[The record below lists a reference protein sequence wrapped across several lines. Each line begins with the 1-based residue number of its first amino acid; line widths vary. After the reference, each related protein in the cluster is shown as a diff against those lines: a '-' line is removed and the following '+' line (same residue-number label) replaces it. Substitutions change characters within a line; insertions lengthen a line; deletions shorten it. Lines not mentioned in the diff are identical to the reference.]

1 MSNPTILCVDDEQN
15 VLFALRAQLML
26 FFPDYTIE
34 IAESG
39 DEALELVENLL
50 SEGIEIPLVIAD
62 QIMSGMRGDEFLIE
76 LHARHPQIL
85 KVMLTGQARA
95 EDVGN
100 VVNRGNLY
108 RFLAKPWNQT
118 DLQLTVTEA
127 LRRYQQEQQIAQQQ
141 AALAQANRELE
152 ALNADLEQQVQ
163 ERTQQLRDRESK
175 LKETQRLAQLGGWEL
190 NLQSGEQYWSEEI
203 YTLHEL
209 PVGCELPSYLEHP
222 EYYINFYAPE
232 ARPLIAS
239 AFQNAILN
247 GEPYALELPF
257 ISARGN
263 RRWVKTIAQP
273 LLENGVVVRVRGLL
287 KDITQRKQTEEQLR
301 KSEESLKVAQRIARV
316 GNWEFDLATQ
326 AVSWSEGLFPIY
338 GRDSANWQPTYLEFQ
353 QQVHPED
360 WQPFEQVI
368 ERAISEGIA
377 YAIEHRVI
385 HPDGS
390 LRYALSKGEAVF
402 NERGEVIKL
411 IGTTQD
417 ITEAKQA
424 QQALRQSEEKFR
436 QLAET
441 IQEIFFIHEA
451 ESHDLLYISPAFEQ
465 IIGIPDASI
474 YENPR
479 LWQELVHPDD
489 RDRIRAFER
498 QLAGEK
504 GEQEY
509 RILKPDGD
517 ERWLRVRTF
526 SVADESGK
534 TCRVVGVAQ
543 DITDR
548 KQAEIALQQLN
559 QELEERVQLRTQ
571 ELLHARNFLQAIVDN
586 LPVALFV
593 KDARPERFGQFL
605 LWNKTSEIL
614 FGSTSEQALG
624 KTVYDFFPKE
634 QSDFFEQKDR
644 SCFEK
649 RKIEDI
655 PEEPIDS
662 LSLGRRL
669 LHTIK
674 VPIFDANDHPEYL
687 ICISED
693 ITERQQAELALKESE
708 GRFRQ
713 LAENIDQVFWLAP
726 ANNSCTLYV
735 SPAFERIWGY
745 RAEDLYQSPFLWLE
759 AVHPED
765 RDRVRELVELYPEGG
780 YDQEYRIIRPDGKMR
795 WIRDR
800 AFPIRDESAQV
811 YRIAGI
817 AEDIS
822 ERKQAEAALQE
833 SQANSERIL
842 ETIVAGLLV
851 VDREGSVCFAN
862 RAAASLFE
870 CARNELIG
878 FYFGLPLASEIN
890 TEICILRLGGELA
903 IAEMHVTEI
912 NWAQES
918 AYLVSL
924 RDITERTQ
932 AEEALKQK
940 NAEMQALFAAFPDL
954 FFRMAADGTVLDYKA
969 NNTSDLYLP
978 PASFLGKRMQEVL
991 PPNVGERISGAI
1003 AQVLQTKS
1011 LVYLEYSL
1019 PLPRGEQYFE
1029 GRLVPLNQD
1038 EVVAIVRNI
1047 SERKQAEEALRESE
1061 RQLSTLISNLP
1072 GYVYRVAND
1081 PNYTPQFISEGVLAI
1096 TEYRQEEYLVERTI
1110 SCGQEIHPEDRDA
1123 VWDRVQRAI
1132 DAQQSYECEYRIL
1145 TQSGK
1150 QKWVWER
1157 GRGIYSDQGELL
1169 HLEGFVTDVTERKQA
1184 EIKLQKEI
1192 DQRHQLLRILDASL
1206 NEIYIFDAKTLKFKY
1221 VNQEAWRNLG
1231 YSLELLEQMT
1241 PLDLKPKFTSAQF
1254 WQLLDP
1260 LLQKQEKIL
1269 IFETV
1274 HQRRDGSFYPIEV
1287 RLQLFEENEEQ
1298 FFVAI
1303 ILDITE
1309 RKEAEK
1315 SIRDSEERLRL
1326 AIQAANQG
1334 LYDLNLQTGEAIVT
1348 PEYTTMLGY
1357 DPADFQETNAKWIE
1371 RLHPDEKERIGSIY
1385 RAYVAGEIPEYR
1397 VEFRQRTQDNSW
1409 KWILSVGKIV
1419 AWDESGKPVRLLG
1432 THTDISER
1440 KATETALLQAK
1451 LELEDRVEQRTAELR
1466 QAKEAAEAASR
1477 AKSSF
1482 LANMSHE
1489 LRTPLNA
1496 ILGFSQLLGH
1506 DESLQATQQQQ
1517 LRIINRSGEHL
1528 LNLIN
1533 DILEM
1538 SKIESGQ
1545 IALMP
1550 SACDLSA
1557 LLETLKALFAL
1568 KAESKGLSLEFEQAS
1583 SVPRYVRVDAGKLRQ
1598 ILINL
1603 LSNALKFTD
1612 RGSVQLEVSAVEH
1625 EGASQ
1630 PTRLYFKVTDTGIGI
1645 AAEEMPL
1652 LFEPFVQTRSGK
1664 TLQVGTGLGLAISYQ
1679 FVQLMGGQL
1688 QVSSTPHSGSCFEF
1702 DIPVDVVGEQE
1713 VPVESSHRR
1722 VLHLAPQQPTFRLL
1736 VAEDNA
1742 AHRQLMQQILEPLG
1756 FRVEV
1761 VENGQQAVERWE
1773 QWQPHLIWMD
1783 MRMPVMDG
1791 YQAARQIRRRARG
1804 NQKRLM
1810 PKIIA
1815 LTASAFQ
1822 EERGKILAAGCHD
1835 LILKPAR
1842 EQEIL
1847 EKLVEHLG
1855 VRYLYA
1861 EAGQPLEPTPSR
1873 LSKIQKQPPLQAAD
1887 LRVMPPEWIAQL
1899 QQAARMAD
1907 EEAVLQLLALIP
1919 PAQVPLAT
1927 GLRQLVDEF
1936 RLDRIIELTL
1946 VQHQGQDNP

>member
-239 AFQNAILN
+239 ALQNAILN

-693 ITERQQAELALKESE
+693 I
-708 GRFRQ
+708 
-713 LAENIDQVFWLAP
+713 
-726 ANNSCTLYV
+726 
-735 SPAFERIWGY
+735 
-745 RAEDLYQSPFLWLE
+745 
-759 AVHPED
+759 
-765 RDRVRELVELYPEGG
+765 
-780 YDQEYRIIRPDGKMR
+780 
-795 WIRDR
+795 
-800 AFPIRDESAQV
+800 
-811 YRIAGI
+811 
-817 AEDIS
+817 S

-851 VDREGSVCFAN
+851 VDREGNVCFAN

-878 FYFGLPLASEIN
+878 FHFGLPLASKIT

-903 IAEMHVTEI
+903 IAEMYVTEI

-924 RDITERTQ
+924 REITERTQ

-978 PASFLGKRMQEVL
+978 PASFLGKPMQEVL

-1081 PNYTPQFISEGVLAI
+1081 PNYTPQFISEGVVAI

-1110 SCGQEIHPEDRDA
+1110 SCGQEIHSEDRGA
-1123 VWDRVQRAI
+1123 VWDLVQRAI
-1132 DAQQSYECEYRIL
+1132 AAQQPYECEYRIL

-1169 HLEGFVTDVTERKQA
+1169 CLEGFVTDVTERKQA

-1206 NEIYIFDAKTLKFKY
+1206 NEIYIFDAKTLKFQY
-1221 VNQEAWRNLG
+1221 VNQGAWRNLG

-1241 PLDLKPKFTSAQF
+1241 PLDLNPKFTSAQF

-1274 HQRRDGSFYPIEV
+1274 HQRRDGSLYPIEV

-1298 FFVAI
+1298 FFVTI

-1309 RKEAEK
+1309 RKAAEE

-1334 LYDLNLQTGEAIVT
+1334 LYDLNLQTGEVIVT
-1348 PEYTTMLGY
+1348 PEYATMLGY
-1357 DPADFQETNAKWIE
+1357 DPADFQETHAKWLE

-1397 VEFRQRTQDNSW
+1397 VEFRQRTQAGGW

-1432 THTDISER
+1432 THTDISKR

-1702 DIPVDVVGEQE
+1702 DIPIDVVGEQE
-1713 VPVESSHRR
+1713 VPVQSSHRR

-1773 QWQPHLIWMD
+1773 RWQPHLIWMD

-1822 EERGKILAAGCHD
+1822 EEHGKILAAGCDD

-1847 EKLVEHLG
+1847 EKLVKHLG

-1919 PAQVPLAT
+1919 PAQVPLAK